1 MSQLSFRTSLRS
13 EVLRGLLSFF
23 SFEGSNGALG
33 PSSKEVLTPDAYH
46 VRPPALWTADL
57 QTLVFQFEFDTPA
70 PSWPLRFRTLFRAFA
85 QSTVPPCV
93 WQRPVRL
100 RRGPQ
105 RLPVVRRPTTL
116 PQPGASVA
124 FVPHVNQVIQENQEN
139 QVNQADVVM
148 AAVGDVLGE
157 SPFVLPPPSLVGK
170 NVPPPSPRKEDRL
183 PDPPVV
189 LEMICQSVPPFDSVL
204 FRRSSAAQRSTRE
217 FLLEGARLARPQV
230 NFNWRRLSKIFPAFK
245 SVEELAKA
253 AELFHRNGHL
263 PREEL
268 LTFVTDMLSRNLDAA
283 GC

>member
-1 MSQLSFRTSLRS
+1 MARLAPLPRKFLLPMPITYVPQPFGLRTFKPWFFNLNSIPPL
-13 EVLRGLLSFF
+13 LRGPFGFAVS
-23 SFEGSNGALG
+23 
-33 PSSKEVLTPDAYH
+33 
-46 VRPPALWTADL
+46 
-57 QTLVFQFEFDTPA
+57 
-70 PSWPLRFRTLFRAFA
+70 TLFRAFILASKLHAVA

-116 PQPGASVA
+116 PQAGASVA

-157 SPFVLPPPSLVGK
+157 SPIVVPPPSLVGK
-170 NVPPPSPRKEDRL
+170 TVPPPSPRKEDRL

-230 NFNWRRLSKIFPAFK
+230 NFNWRKLSKIFPAFK

-253 AELFHRNGHL
+253 AELFHRNRHL
-263 PREEL
+263 PREEH
-268 LTFVTDMLSRNLDAA
+268 LTFLTDMLSQNLDAA